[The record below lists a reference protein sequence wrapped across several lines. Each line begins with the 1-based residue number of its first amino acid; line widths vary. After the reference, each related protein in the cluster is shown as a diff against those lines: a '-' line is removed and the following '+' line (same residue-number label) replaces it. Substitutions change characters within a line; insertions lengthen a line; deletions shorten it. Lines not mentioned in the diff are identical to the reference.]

1 MNSRLTIDEAKRLLP
16 LVKSGQFLASTQ
28 GLTIDEAKRL
38 LPLPALAR
46 RLHITAELPER
57 DGQLG
62 RCIWPDRHK
71 HGDKRQSFNF
81 YDGLTR
87 WKCFACGASGDGPD
101 LVSAWLGISESE
113 GRKLF
118 VEWAGGGDSSC
129 PAQTSAV
136 TVTRSSVAPASD
148 AWGDTPEK
156 ASKRRRWPSLRMGTR
171 SELEAVARLRGLSF
185 AACDLASKVRWLKFG
200 DMGGTAAWFI
210 VSGCGRIAQARRM
223 DGKPWSRN
231 GAKAW
236 TLPGSCGRVPIGLES
251 LRADARCTAIMEGG
265 PDLLACLHFAC
276 REDRGEI
283 GMLAFLGA
291 SMTTPAPVLRAL
303 QGRAVRIFAHADDA
317 GRRAAAVWAA
327 ELEAVECTVD
337 AFDFGAFGVGDF
349 NDLAGLS
356 ESQLEGMEV
365 LP

>member
-1 MNSRLTIDEAKRLLP
+1 MNAR
-16 LVKSGQFLASTQ
+16 
-28 GLTIDEAKRL
+28 LTIDEAKRL

-46 RLHITAELPER
+46 RLNIAAELPER
-57 DGQLG
+57 DGQLV

-129 PAQTSAV
+129 PAQTSAA

-156 ASKRRRWPSLRMGTR
+156 ASKRLQWPALRTGTR

-185 AACDLASKVRWLKFG
+185 AACDLAGKVGWLKFG

-210 VSGCGRIAQARRM
+210 ASGCGRIAQARRM

-236 TLPGSCGRVPIGLES
+236 TLPGSCGRVPIGLET
-251 LRADARCTAIMEGG
+251 LKVGTRCTAIMEGG

-291 SMTTPAPVLRAL
+291 SMTTPAPVLQAL

-337 AFDFGAFGVGDF
+337 AFDFGAFGVKDF
-349 NDLAGLS
+349 NDLASLP
-356 ESQLEGMEV
+356 ESQLEDMEV

>member
-1 MNSRLTIDEAKRLLP
+1 MKSSLSID
-16 LVKSGQFLASTQ
+16 
-28 GLTIDEAKRL
+28 DAKRL

-46 RLHITAELPER
+46 RLNITAELPER
-57 DGQLG
+57 DGQLV

-101 LVSAWLGISESE
+101 LVSAWLGISDGE

-118 VEWAGGGDSSC
+118 VEWAGGGDSAC
-129 PAQTSAV
+129 PVQARPATS
-136 TVTRSSVAPASD
+136 TRVDVAPATD

-156 ASKRRRWPSLRMGTR
+156 AAKRLQWPSLRRGTR

-185 AACDLASKVRWLKFG
+185 AACDLACKAGWLKFG
-200 DMGGTAAWFI
+200 EMGGAAAWFI
-210 VSGCGRIAQARRM
+210 ASGCGRIAQARRL
-223 DGKPWSRN
+223 DGRPWSSN

-251 LRADARCTAIMEGG
+251 LREDARCTAIMEGG

-276 REDRGEI
+276 REDRGEV

-291 SMTTPAPVLRAL
+291 NMTTPAPVLQAL
-303 QGRAVRIFAHADDA
+303 QGRAVRIFAHADEA
-317 GRRAAAVWAA
+317 GRRAAAVWAV
-327 ELEAVECTVD
+327 ELEAVGCTAD
-337 AFDFGAFGVGDF
+337 AFDFGAFGVKDF
-349 NDLAGLS
+349 NDLARLPA
-356 ESQLEGMEV
+356 SQLEGMEV